1 MCVVIKMVKIKMEKL
16 NKQNKINKLRENK
29 FGQIFSTDIVVV
41 IIVIL
46 FGAIFLVMNQINQK
60 QNLSPEEIYQIAQT
74 ESSLVINNL
83 KSTEIINS
91 DNSINVD
98 KLLLL
103 SEEEIREELNLKNKF
118 CIVFEKD
125 GKLVKIDP
133 NSNTFGKG
141 SSDIIVNGEP
151 CK

>member
-1 MCVVIKMVKIKMEKL
+1 MCVVIKMLNNKME
-16 NKQNKINKLRENK
+16 KINKLKSNK
-29 FGQIFSTDIVVV
+29 FGQIFSTDIIVV
-41 IIVIL
+41 IIIVL
-46 FGAIFLVMNQINQK
+46 FGVMFLVMNQINTESE
-60 QNLSPEEIYQIAQT
+60 LSPEERYQVAQT

-83 KSTEIINS
+83 KSEEVINE

-98 KLLLL
+98 KLILL
-103 SEEEIREELNLKNKF
+103 SEEEIRQKLNLKNKF

-133 NSNTFGKG
+133 NSKTYGKG

>member
-1 MCVVIKMVKIKMEKL
+1 MVKIKMEKL

-133 NSNTFGKG
+133 NSKVYGKG

-151 CK
+151 CQ